1 MFPSLNFNCLLNHLH
16 SANQDN
22 GGKWALSQDSSSDK
36 EKCKWKAQP
45 DLNNP
50 LRNLSLPTGRNFANK
65 NLFHRQGSLVHKI
78 DEVKTTSSFSVFE
91 LTPVIIQKKIT
102 LDPLRTKGFTQ
113 LDEESSWVAGL
124 QQRSLP
130 VHASKIQ
137 VFVNSLLFYVPSSH
151 TTEE

>member
-1 MFPSLNFNCLLNHLH
+1 MH

-36 EKCKWKAQP
+36 EKCKRKAQP

-50 LRNLSLPTGRNFANK
+50 LRNLSLPTGHNFANK
-65 NLFHRQGSLVHKI
+65 NLFHRQGSLVHEI

-91 LTPVIIQKKIT
+91 ITPVIIQKKKKN